1 MNLPKELEEIAK
13 NLREKGMKYLLT
25 DEEGLIIEGNMQNQ
39 LKIAGLT
46 STVIKQIDDMLGRL
60 TPRYYSLKLENKR
73 IYIIRKRGFL
83 IIIEK

>member
-73 IYIIRKRGFL
+73 IYIVRKRGFL